1 MIHFKS
7 REVDLRRYETLLI
20 IRPDLDEENLKSL
33 IEEIKSIISRQG
45 GRVTSVDNWG
55 VRRLEYPI
63 KREEKGRYAVVN
75 FEGEGSAV
83 KELERVMKIKDEV
96 LRTKTILVEG
106 E

>member
-1 MIHFKS
+1 MRK
-7 REVDLRRYETLLI
+7 YETLLI
-20 IRPDLDEENLKSL
+20 VRPDVDEEDLKSV

-45 GRVTSVDNWG
+45 GKVTSVDNWG

-75 FEGEGSAV
+75 FEGGSSAI

-96 LRTKTILVEG
+96 LRTKTILIEG